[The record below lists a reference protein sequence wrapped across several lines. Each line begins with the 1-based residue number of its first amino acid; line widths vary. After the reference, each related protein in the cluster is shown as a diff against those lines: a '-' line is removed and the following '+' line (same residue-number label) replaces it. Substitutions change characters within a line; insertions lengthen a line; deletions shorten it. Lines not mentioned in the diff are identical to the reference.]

1 MGLFSKKEEKI
12 NKTELESYRN
22 NIEKHAGIS
31 INKVSSVSRYLDSII
46 RVENPNLFASDRL
59 LISVIDKF
67 FETQSES
74 NMEIKE
80 FVQIVKNIY
89 SLVYFDCEID
99 SKEMGLFL
107 RLFDSNGI
115 YEKNLFDI
123 NFIRT
128 FNNIKDYYSIMENV
142 MTNEFILENL
152 DKIIEFFISI
162 RSYYENGERYYFEIL
177 SMCKSINYG
186 VDLDSFFKKHL
197 NKLNKRDGVYEVDE
211 VTLDKIHEKTVGAE
225 GFLTSLDGSIKEAS
239 RMLEVLNGRIIAY
252 SRDLDDINRKKLVEY
267 NNNIKNS
274 LEEIRS
280 TLEKG
285 KDEINSFILELQ
297 EKSRQE
303 ISANYNKSLEELRVE
318 KERIITSLKQYE
330 SILTSLA
337 LKKSNDIARTGLEQV
352 TAIEDL
358 IKNQPQLKELLE
370 SVVPNKQTIEMIG
383 KMLESRRELNN
394 VSAVASPQVQS
405 QTSGNVVSSG
415 VVSVPGMVSAPGLL
429 IPDREVDS
437 RVSELLDSKIPIKTR
452 MKKLEERIA
461 RNKENG
467 ILYNENTME
476 LAYYLMMGLSPYI
489 YGPSGSGKTML
500 ALQLIELLDI
510 PCIKMN
516 YINEEYEIKGAEPFL
531 GQWSPSLV
539 YNAYKY
545 GEGLVVD
552 EMDNGR
558 AQATMAL
565 GSFISTTDKFY
576 TFANGERVQR
586 HPNFRHIATGNTTG
600 DGPTDNHPTREKMD
614 EAIMQRYKPLIM
626 INYDEK
632 LESKLLSSFSYWY
645 DFIKQ
650 FRVASNNLNHDKNEI
665 TVKGAV
671 TTRDVAEIANTL
683 NLGFASKNMIIK
695 ADFIRAHDS
704 EYLSRINNELSK
716 YYGNHGSKEEKEIYK
731 VFSEEVLKL
740 QRVRG
745 R

>member
-1 MGLFSKKEEKI
+1 MGLFSKKEENI
-12 NKTELESYRN
+12 NKTELEKYRD

-31 INKVSSVSRYLDSII
+31 INKVSNVSRYLDSII
-46 RVENPNLFASDRL
+46 KGDNPNLFGSDSL
-59 LISVIDKF
+59 LISVLDKF

-74 NMEIKE
+74 SMEIVE
-80 FVQIVKNIY
+80 FVQMVKNIY
-89 SLVYFDCEID
+89 SLVYFDSKID

-123 NFIRT
+123 NFLRA
-128 FNNIKDYYSIMENV
+128 FDNIKEYYVIMENV

-152 DKIIEFFISI
+152 DKIMKFFISI
-162 RSYYENGERYYFEIL
+162 RSYYETSERYYFEIS

-186 VDLDSFFKKHL
+186 VNLDNFFKNHL
-197 NKLNKRDGVYEVDE
+197 NKLDKRDGVYEVDE
-211 VTLDKIHEKTVGAE
+211 ALLDKIHEKTVGAE
-225 GFLTSLDGSIKEAS
+225 GFLTSLDEAIKEAS
-239 RMLEVLNGRIIAY
+239 RMLEVLNGRKSSY
-252 SRDLDDINRKKLVEY
+252 LRDLDDINRKKLVEY
-267 NNNIKNS
+267 NKNIKDS

-285 KDEINSFILELQ
+285 KDEINSFVLELQ
-297 EKSRQE
+297 EKSRQD
-303 ISANYNKSLEELRVE
+303 ISANKREALEDLKKEG
-318 KERIITSLKQYE
+318 ERIIFSLKQYE

-337 LKKSNDIARTGLEQV
+337 LEKSNDIAKTGVEQV
-352 TAIEDL
+352 TAIQDL

-370 SVVPNKQTIEMIG
+370 SVVPNKQTIEMISQV
-383 KMLESRRELNN
+383 LESRKELNN
-394 VSAVASPQVQS
+394 VSTVVSPQVQPLNNGGTV
-405 QTSGNVVSSG
+405 QNG
-415 VVSVPGMVSAPGLL
+415 VISVPGIVSTPGLL
-429 IPDREVDS
+429 IPDREVDA

-452 MKKLEERIA
+452 MKKLEEKIA

-510 PCIKMN
+510 PCVKMN
-516 YINEEYEIKGAEPFL
+516 YINEEYEIKGTEPFL

-565 GSFISTTDKFY
+565 GSFISTTDNFY
-576 TFANGERVQR
+576 TFANGERVNR
-586 HPNFRHIATGNTTG
+586 HPNFRLIATGNTTG

-650 FRVASNNLNHDKNEI
+650 FRIASNNLNHDKNEI

-716 YYGNHGSKEEKEIYK
+716 YYGNRGSKEEKEIYK
-731 VFSEEVLKL
+731 VFDEEVLKL